1 MQVPGS
7 LIAELEAAVQ
17 SGSREQ
23 RIEMLRSVTELFLAS
38 AECFNDQQIG
48 LFDDVLLHL
57 IKRIENKALAE
68 LSSRLAP
75 VDSAPPGVVQSLAR
89 HDDIAVAAPM
99 LSLSAVLTDSDLVE
113 IAQTMGQGH
122 LSAISGRTHLHETV
136 TDVLVERG
144 DREVVHKLARNPG
157 AAFSQIGFSS
167 LVARAETDES
177 LAEKL
182 GLRLDIPVGL
192 LRKLLLKATEAVR
205 TRLLALAP
213 FEAREEI
220 ERVLAS
226 ISNAVGREA
235 TAPRNF
241 AQAQEFVLR
250 LQQKS
255 QLNEAAILEF
265 AKTRKYEEMVAGLAR
280 ICSAPLGLIERI
292 VQNVRYD
299 GLLVVCKAVELK
311 WPTVIAIL
319 TNRFA
324 HHSIAPSE
332 LEQAKTDFLR
342 LKQVTAQ
349 RVLRFW
355 LIRETSTSTPG
366 SNGAALEERLSPRD
380 LTLKTAKIVSD
391 KTTTAIDCAILDV
404 SAAGACVLVTDIAAV
419 PDKFELVIDPDG
431 AKRNC
436 NVAWRSGKRI
446 GLSWSAP

>member
-1 MQVPGS
+1 METPS
-7 LIAELEAAVQ
+7 SPIAELEAAVLN
-17 SGSREQ
+17 GSRDQ
-23 RIEMLRSVTELFLAS
+23 RIEMLRRVTDLFLVS
-38 AECFNDQQIG
+38 ADCFNEQQIG

-57 IKRIENKALAE
+57 TKRIENKALAE

-75 VDSAPPGVVQSLAR
+75 VDTAPPGVVQSLAR

-99 LSLSAVLTDSDLVE
+99 LALSALLTDSDLVE

-122 LSAISGRTHLHETV
+122 LSAISGRGHLHETV

-144 DREVVHKLARNPG
+144 DREVVHKLSKNPG
-157 AAFSQIGFSS
+157 AAFSQMGFST
-167 LVARAETDES
+167 LVGRAETDES

-182 GLRLDIPVGL
+182 GLRLDIPSQL
-192 LRKLLLKATEAVR
+192 LRQLLLKATEVVR

-220 ERVLAS
+220 KRVLAS
-226 ISNAVGREA
+226 ISNEVGREA

-241 AQAQEFVLR
+241 AQAQEVVLR
-250 LQQKS
+250 LQQKN
-255 QLNEAAILEF
+255 QLNEAAIFEF

-280 ICSAPLGLIERI
+280 LCSAPLELIERI

-324 HHSIAPSE
+324 HHSIGAPE

-355 LIRETSTSTPG
+355 LIRGTSTSTAG
-366 SNGAALEERLSPRD
+366 LNGAALEERLSQRD

-391 KTTTAIDCAILDV
+391 MTATAIDCAILDV
-404 SAAGACVLVTDIAAV
+404 SAAGACVLVNDIAAV
-419 PDKFELVIDPDG
+419 PDTFELIIDPDG